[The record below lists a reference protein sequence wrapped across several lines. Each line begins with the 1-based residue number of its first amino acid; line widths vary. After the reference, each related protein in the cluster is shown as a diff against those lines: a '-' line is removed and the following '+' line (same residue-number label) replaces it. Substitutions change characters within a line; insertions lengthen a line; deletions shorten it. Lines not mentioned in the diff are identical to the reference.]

1 MSELASMAASK
12 ITNNT
17 SIQHQLQ
24 QSLQL
29 HQQQQQQPS
38 QYIQH
43 NQPAISSPVL
53 SIASSLISSDS
64 SATNHQSSPD
74 ISTGTC
80 TSTPQNHSP
89 QTNDSL
95 PQTPL
100 QPKQIAPPPPSSST
114 ATLTD
119 IDEINNITTSIIT
132 STTTPISTNS
142 TENDKIYSIA
152 DNNTNDNNTLSIT
165 NTITSVVTTNN
176 SLLPSPEND
185 FRSTASVLEK
195 LSMFEKL
202 KQKQSIN
209 NNIVSAN
216 NVVVTAAAATAAAV
230 ASNSSENITK
240 TINTETLSFNRNNK
254 TEEIYKAVGA
264 ATDKDPGK

>member
-17 SIQHQLQ
+17 SVQHQPL
-24 QSLQL
+24 LQL
-29 HQQQQQQPS
+29 HQQQPS
-38 QYIQH
+38 QYQTQSQH
-43 NQPAISSPVL
+43 NQPTISSPVL

-74 ISTGTC
+74 ISAGTC
-80 TSTPQNHSP
+80 TSTPQNQSP

-100 QPKQIAPPPPSSST
+100 QTTTQMPPPTSSSMT
-114 ATLTD
+114 TLTD
-119 IDEINNITTSIIT
+119 IDEINNTTTTITTT
-132 STTTPISTNS
+132 DTTTPISTTNAD
-142 TENDKIYSIA
+142 NDKIYATA

-165 NTITSVVTTNN
+165 NTNSITNVTTNP
-176 SLLPSPEND
+176 LLPSPEND

-202 KQKQSIN
+202 EQKQALN
-209 NNIVSAN
+209 NNIVPAN
-216 NVVVTAAAATAAAV
+216 NVVASSNCSSGNIAKTLNTA
-230 ASNSSENITK
+230 
-240 TINTETLSFNRNNK
+240 ETLFNRNNK
-254 TEEIYKAVGA
+254 TEEIYKTVGA